1 MSQKWVENGRG
12 PVGMSRGPTS
22 EIEKIENYIFFQKF
36 IKFHEM
42 TGNDQKSVWEYHL
55 GVKMVNFCD
64 LGCPGR
70 YSGVLERD
78 FHVYSQ
84 TSKVG
89 SGGEIL
95 DFFIFFE
102 KSQNFMK

>member
-1 MSQKWVENGRG
+1 
-12 PVGMSRGPTS
+12 
-22 EIEKIENYIFFQKF
+22 
-36 IKFHEM
+36 M

-70 YSGVLERD
+70 YSGVLERH
-78 FHVYSQ
+78 FHVDSQ

-89 SGGEIL
+89 YGGEIF
-95 DFFIFFE
+95 DFFQFF
-102 KSQNFMK
+102 